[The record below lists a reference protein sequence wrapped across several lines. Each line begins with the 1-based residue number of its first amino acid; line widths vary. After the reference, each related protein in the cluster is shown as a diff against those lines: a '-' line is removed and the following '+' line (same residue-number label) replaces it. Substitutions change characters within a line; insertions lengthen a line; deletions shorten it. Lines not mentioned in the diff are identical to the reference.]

1 MRLDYK
7 WRAAI
12 VVAIG
17 LFMAVLDITIVSV
30 ALPQMQAYFH
40 TNRDTI
46 TWVATAYLLA
56 QAAVI
61 PITGFISDR
70 VGTKLVFLVAL
81 ALFTVGSALCAFSP
95 TEGWLIAFRVFQ
107 GIGGGAL
114 FPVAFAIIFR
124 VFPPTERG
132 AASALIGVPV
142 LLAPAFGPTI
152 GGFFTQT
159 FDWRAI
165 FLINVP
171 VGVVAFI
178 GSLLVLH
185 GGARERVESDLGAA
199 PARQRFDIAG
209 LVLSMVGFT
218 ALVYGISEA
227 ALSSWSDRT
236 VVISLVTGSV
246 LLVAFVI
253 NELVVA
259 DPVMDVRLFG
269 NYTFAAANVLTWV
282 VSGFLFASIYLLPI
296 FYQNVQGHSPLQ
308 SGEFVIVQGLGAAI
322 ATVIAGR
329 LYNQVGPRGLVSFGF
344 ILVTVGTYGLTK
356 LSVNTTWQSM
366 QIWLLV
372 RGLGSGLY
380 QYPFADAGGIGSEQ
394 PGDGARLLADQ
405 CDQAGL
411 RRCWHHRAYDHLCA
425 GDQELRHHARS
436 SGESGNSGVRDPA
449 GKGGNAT
456 GSDAVYQ
463 RLPGRSHDP
472 SRQADRDLLSTLR
485 HCGAAAYSPDPG
497 LRATD
502 NAAVRR
508 ALCDDLRGAARAA
521 ISGAVRREVR
531 GRACGAD
538 SAGPRN
544 QRRPHGLDHWLCGGD
559 HPGPLPGQ
567 GSGG

>member
-1 MRLDYK
+1 M
-7 WRAAI
+7 
-12 VVAIG
+12 
-17 LFMAVLDITIVSV
+17 
-30 ALPQMQAYFH
+30 
-40 TNRDTI
+40 
-46 TWVATAYLLA
+46 
-56 QAAVI
+56 I

-95 TEGWLIAFRVFQ
+95 TRDGLSPSGSSRASAAARSSLWPLPSSSASSRPRSAV
-107 GIGGGAL
+107 
-114 FPVAFAIIFR
+114 P
-124 VFPPTERG
+124 
-132 AASALIGVPV
+132 ASALIGVPV

-185 GGARERVESDLGAA
+185 GGTRERVESDLGAA

-227 ALSSWSDRT
+227 ALTSWSDRT

-246 LLVAFVI
+246 LLVAFVF

-356 LSVNTTWQSM
+356 LSVNTSWQSM

-372 RGLGSGLY
+372 RGLGLGFTNIPL
-380 QYPFADAGGIGSEQ
+380 QT
-394 PGDGARLLADQ
+394 LAVSVVSN
-405 CDQAGL
+405 
-411 RRCWHHRAYDHLCA
+411 RAM
-425 GDQELRHHARS
+425 
-436 SGESGNSGVRDPA
+436 
-449 GKGGNAT
+449 
-456 GSDAVYQ
+456 
-463 RLPGRSHDP
+463 
-472 SRQADRDLLSTLR
+472 
-485 HCGAAAYSPDPG
+485 
-497 LRATD
+497 
-502 NAAVRR
+502 
-508 ALCDDLRGAARAA
+508 ARA
-521 ISGAVRREVR
+521 SSLTNVTRQVFGAVGITV
-531 GRACGAD
+531 
-538 SAGPRN
+538 
-544 QRRPHGLDHWLCGGD
+544 
-559 HPGPLPGQ
+559 
-567 GSGG
+567 